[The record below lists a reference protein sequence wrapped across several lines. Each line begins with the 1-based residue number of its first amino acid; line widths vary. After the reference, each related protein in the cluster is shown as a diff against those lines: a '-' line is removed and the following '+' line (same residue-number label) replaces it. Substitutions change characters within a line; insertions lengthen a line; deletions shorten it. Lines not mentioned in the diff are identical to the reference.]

1 MPVLI
6 TPPDMPEAVVIAI
19 ETMGNRARTELLR
32 ALSLSGTALT
42 TTELAALV
50 SMNRVWTL
58 KHLQA
63 MEEHGIVTGDIPVG
77 ERHGR
82 LVKWSVEKKRLE
94 ELAVTWLEYASGQ
107 D

>member
-1 MPVLI
+1 
-6 TPPDMPEAVVIAI
+6 MPEAVVIAI

-32 ALSLSGTALT
+32 ALSLSEKPLT
-42 TTELAALV
+42 TTELAAACV
-50 SMNRVWTL
+50 MNRVWTL

-63 MEEHGIVTGDIPVG
+63 MEEHGIVAGDIPAG

-82 LVKWSVEKKRLE
+82 IVRWSVKKTRLD
-94 ELAVTWLEYASGQ
+94 ELAETWVSYASGQ